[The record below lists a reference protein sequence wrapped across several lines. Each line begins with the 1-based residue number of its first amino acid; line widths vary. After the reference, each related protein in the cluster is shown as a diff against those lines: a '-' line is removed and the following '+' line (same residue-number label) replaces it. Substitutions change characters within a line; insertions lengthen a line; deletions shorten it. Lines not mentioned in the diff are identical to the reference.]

1 MAGTN
6 EDANLFTEW
15 LAGTVKEMW
24 TSNRQFAEEAYIDPG
39 GFSKILNRQTN
50 FDLDTLKKIA
60 DTFERRREESGKGP
74 SASEIVLRAFNLWG
88 MDGRRINSQN
98 TSQIIA
104 GGLIG
109 SRRRNKN
116 LLQPQSKRL
125 SKSSKKYGAV
135 ERVQKSLYELP
146 PNIAQ
151 YIIEEIQRAV
161 TTIE

>member
-50 FDLDTLKKIA
+50 FDLDTLKKVA

-104 GGLIG
+104 GGIDWLTPQEQELIATTVEALVEKLKEIRR
-109 SRRRNKN
+109 SRTGAK
-116 LLQPQSKRL
+116 
-125 SKSSKKYGAV
+125 KSV
-135 ERVQKSLYELP
+135 
-146 PNIAQ
+146 
-151 YIIEEIQRAV
+151 
-161 TTIE
+161 